1 METCRGAGMKRAL
14 NYLESALGAEQTTI
28 HPPVHSEL
36 SKRNKLVWVVQ
47 TTDCFEK
54 SVQTTIFVI
63 CNSFWGICNEEAD
76 IHNYF
81 SGH

>member
-1 METCRGAGMKRAL
+1 VELMGLL
-14 NYLESALGAEQTTI
+14 NNPILNKLLGAEQTTV
-28 HPPVHSEL
+28 HSPVHSEISL
-36 SKRNKLVWVVQ
+36 RNKLVWVVQ

-54 SVQTTIFVI
+54 SVQTTDIFVI